1 MLVNPKGNQF
11 LVHFYFMVQTHF
23 FEPHLISSFRKTFF
37 MMAEKID
44 ELFIFLLSQHA
55 SKFRFFTEVEK
66 LKKSACTFML
76 QYLPPPAGS
85 RRAVIL

>member
-44 ELFIFLLSQHA
+44 ELFKGCIITSIEP
-55 SKFRFFTEVEK
+55 TC
-66 LKKSACTFML
+66 LK
-76 QYLPPPAGS
+76 
-85 RRAVIL
+85 I